1 MAPRKRTTKQ
11 VKKQLSSSKLNAFLE
26 DFDIEV
32 QTRLHQLQEREFHL
46 LKDLRNSYNMA
57 IIKLPSDYR
66 KMTWLEIFTSEQKS
80 AAKSGSNEEKAPKTL
95 KKGRPA
101 KKPPTTSKRAKA
113 LSIIQQNG
121 PVRRSSRNPTVTP
134 ARSLLDASMMGKTPL
149 ITPRFDPRLPN
160 TPGLRVPRHKERV
173 FSFSVNGSPIADN
186 NDEIII
192 NVPVGNGESIQ
203 LLASQVDSV
212 DLSTLGETALRNIRL
227 LQSRLS
233 TLCES

>member
-1 MAPRKRTTKQ
+1 MAPRKRNTKQ
-11 VKKQLSSSKLNAFLE
+11 VKKQLRSSKLNAFLE
-26 DFDIEV
+26 DFDNEV
-32 QTRLHQLQEREFHL
+32 QTRLHQLHERESQL

-57 IIKLPSDYR
+57 IIKLPSVHR
-66 KMTWLEIFTSEQKS
+66 KMNWLEFFTSEKKS
-80 AAKSGSNEEKAPKTL
+80 AGKSGSNEEKAPR

-113 LSIIQQNG
+113 LSVIQQNG